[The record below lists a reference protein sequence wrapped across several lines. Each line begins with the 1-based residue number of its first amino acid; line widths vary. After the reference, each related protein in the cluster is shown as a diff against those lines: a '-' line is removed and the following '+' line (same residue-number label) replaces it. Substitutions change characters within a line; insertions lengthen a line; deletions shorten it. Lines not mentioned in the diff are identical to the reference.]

1 MIGRR
6 FRRRLRLIVLC
17 LASNGPRA
25 LAFAPRRVE
34 GHVEAGKIARLPHPT
49 T

>member
-6 FRRRLRLIVLC
+6 FRRLRLIVC
-17 LASNGPRA
+17 LASNGPR
-25 LAFAPRRVE
+25 LLRSLPVPRRVE